1 MPKREVTYPV
11 ARSGWATA
19 FSETELPPRYALQ
32 VKNRFINIIGRAEKR
47 QGIVQEGNAVPST
60 PTITGIHELVQKD
73 GTAVLFVSGDG
84 KIFKYDDASAYTQV
98 HAFNDTS
105 ARIRS
110 IQFDARLIFYN
121 GVDRNIFTEDGTTF
135 RDLVALIEQGT
146 ATGNSNTTTLED
158 SDVGNWVT
166 GTDVAV
172 NDIVFNE
179 AVSAYGVIT
188 AVGTAAITHTPISTS
203 AAGIGVAVSAQT
215 TGQSYKII
223 DAVELNIIPIGTTF
237 DNTAVLTSGSSPT
250 EVRVSG
256 VDFTSSEAR
265 AGDWIYNS
273 TKVSLTRI
281 TGVSANLGHVSVS
294 GQAAGDSVIFLKS
307 AMPITSKA
315 HVHYGRAYYLDARDK
330 RKIRISGVNDPQD
343 LTTDAGTLDSVTFS
357 FGGLQPIGDII
368 KDMSSFQNTFVLA
381 GKQNIYV
388 YSGVDPISTSGAASF
403 APTGLFPQGVR
414 SADSLISLGND
425 MAFITSDGLQAFS
438 VIDDRSNLKRANLS
452 EAIRPTLR
460 AAVDSSTEEEIL
472 CVHYPQRSWLI
483 VKVGT
488 ELYIYNYSIFLGDDN
503 KNVGGGSWSLF
514 DGPFAQQRAY
524 FVRADGSLW
533 CAGAA
538 GRVFRFDTGTYSD
551 DGRNISTVYQTGWL
565 TLGEPKSTIQKK
577 QGKYITPFFDAPD
590 TNYTIRAEA
599 PYAADS
605 TDTIMV
611 ASSAAGVAIG
621 NAVIGNAQVGG
632 SSVQNPKYPL
642 RWMGEVARFTFT
654 TNDSNGPDVL
664 SKFTLEANIYGRK

>member
-47 QGIVQEGNAVPST
+47 QGIVQLGNAVPGA
-60 PTITGIHELVQKD
+60 PTITGIHELVKKD
-73 GTAVLFVSGDG
+73 GTAILFVSGDG
-84 KIFKYDDASAYTQV
+84 KIFKFDDSADYTLV
-98 HAFNDTS
+98 HSFETTS

-110 IQFDARLIFYN
+110 IQFDQRLIFYN
-121 GVDRNIFTEDGTTF
+121 GADRNIYTEDGTTF
-135 RDLVALIEQGT
+135 KELIALIEQGT
-146 ATGNSNTTTLED
+146 TTGNTSSTTLED
-158 SDVGNWVT
+158 SDITNWIT

-188 AVGTAAITHTPISTS
+188 AVATSTVTHTPISTS

-215 TGQSYKII
+215 SGQAYRII
-223 DAVELNIIPIGTTF
+223 DSVELNIIPVGSDL
-237 DNTAVLTSGSSPT
+237 DNTAVLTSGTSTT

-256 VDFTSSEAR
+256 VDFSTTEAR
-265 AGDWIYNS
+265 KGDWIYNS
-273 TKVSLTRI
+273 TKNALTKI
-281 TGVSANLGHVSVS
+281 TSVSANLAVVPVS
-294 GQAAGDSVIFLKS
+294 GQNVGDSVIFLKS

-315 HVHYGRAYYLDARDK
+315 HVHFGRAYYLDARDK
-330 RKIRISGVNDPQD
+330 RKIRISGTNDPQD
-343 LTTDAGTLDSVTFS
+343 LTSDAGTLDSVTFS
-357 FGGLQPIGDII
+357 FGGLQPIGDVI
-368 KDMSSFQNTFVLA
+368 KDMGSFQNTFVLA
-381 GKQNIYV
+381 GAQNIYV
-388 YSGVDPISTSGAASF
+388 YTGTDPISTSAIGF

-414 SADSLISLGND
+414 SSDSLTSLGND
-425 MAFITSDGLQAFS
+425 MAFITHDGLQAFS

-460 AAVDSSTEEEIL
+460 AAVDAAPEDEVL

-488 ELYIYNYSIFLGDDN
+488 ELYVYNYSIFLGDDN
-503 KNVGGGSWSLF
+503 RNVGGGSWSLF

-524 FVRADGSLW
+524 FVRADNTLI

-538 GRVFRFDTGTYSD
+538 GRVFQFDTGSYAD
-551 DGRNISTVYQTGWL
+551 DGRAISTTYQTGWL

-590 TNYTIRAEA
+590 TTYTIRAEA
-599 PYAADS
+599 PYATES
-605 TDTIMV
+605 TDTITI
-611 ASSAAGVAIG
+611 ASSAAGVSIG
-621 NAVIGNAQVGG
+621 NAVIGQAQIGG
-632 SSVQNPKYPL
+632 SSVQNPKHPL
-642 RWMGEVARFTFT
+642 RWMGEVVRLTFS
-654 TNDSNGPDVL
+654 TNDTSGPDVL
-664 SKFTLEANIYGRK
+664 SKFTLEANLFGRK